1 MISELKPSNQHSYS
15 HKRRPLR
22 VALLTNENTPY
33 RVPLYR
39 ELAATQGWDFRVYTC
54 VDREFDRLWN
64 VTDTNGFIT
73 KKSFSLSYMRR
84 QLVDTHNKIE
94 MPRQVH
100 LPVGIVPDMIKF
112 RPDVVLSNEFGARTM
127 LASLT
132 AKLLGHRL
140 IVYSEST
147 PHTEVHSSRKQLAVR
162 RLLSGRPDAYICNG
176 KESRYFLENLGV
188 DSQDIF
194 EVGQALDLESF
205 DHPYAAVDREKL
217 RQQWKITGVC
227 YLFVGHL
234 TKHKGTIQLL
244 EAWRVFC
251 ESAPMDAT
259 LLMAGE
265 GEERKRL
272 EAIIVEG
279 KLRNVKILGFVQ
291 RKELAKI
298 YSAADVFVFPTLK
311 DCFSLAFEEGMAAGL
326 PVIGSPYGGESEL
339 VVEGE
344 NGWVADPLKQ
354 DELVSK
360 LRLAYDARPELPA
373 MGQRARQAVSRMGI
387 EKVAA
392 RIRLVVDHTLENLKK
407 RSLR

>member
-1 MISELKPSNQHSYS
+1 M
-15 HKRRPLR
+15 
-22 VALLTNENTPY
+22 
-33 RVPLYR
+33 PLYR
-39 ELAATQGWDFRVYTC
+39 ELAATEGWDFRVYTC
-54 VDREFDRLWN
+54 VDREFDRLWD

-73 KKSFSLSYMRR
+73 KKSFSLSYLRR
-84 QLVDTHNKIE
+84 QLVDTHNNIV

-100 LPVGIVPDMIKF
+100 LPVGIVPDMLKF
-112 RPDVVLSNEFGARTM
+112 RPDVVLSNEFGARTL

-147 PHTEVHSSRKQLAVR
+147 PHTEVHSSRRQLTVR

-176 KESRYFLENLGV
+176 KESRLFLENLGI
-188 DSQDIF
+188 DSKSIF

-205 DHPYAAVDREKL
+205 DHPFVAGDREKL

-244 EAWRVFC
+244 EAWRALC
-251 ESAPMDAT
+251 ESTPVDAT
-259 LLMAGE
+259 LLLAGE
-265 GEERKRL
+265 GEERGRL
-272 EAIIVEG
+272 EAMIAEG
-279 KLRNVKILGFVQ
+279 KLKNVKILGFVQ

-344 NGWVADPLKQ
+344 NGWVANPLNR
-354 DELVSK
+354 DELVGK
-360 LRLAYDARPELPA
+360 LRLAYEARPALAA
-373 MGQRARQAVSRMGI
+373 MGRRARQDVSCNGI
-387 EKVAA
+387 GKVAD
-392 RIRLVVDHTLENLKK
+392 RIRRVVDHTLEGCKK
-407 RSLR
+407 NSLR